1 MDTTKQPGIAFE
13 NVILKDLH
21 FSRKT
26 GLLEKPELSINFR
39 SSSGLSPEKNKLV
52 FELEC
57 SITEKKDL
65 INIQCV
71 MVGMFSQISEQEN
84 MDLETFAQNNAAA
97 LMFPYIREIIATT
110 TARAGIPAVILP
122 PMNVKALS
130 QK

>member
-65 INIQCV
+65 ISIQCV